1 MAAISLEDLR
11 TLAASMADVVT
22 GGTSRHATATL
33 DSWVNTSLE
42 AYHAVLTDEGPPQ
55 RATRT
60 TLTTSAST
68 TVADGYPTNE
78 RVVLPAD
85 FSELLEV
92 YIEHGTTRRPIRP
105 FGGIDAALGEEDYWT
120 TEGLRP
126 GLPERYAIARDAD
139 GATVLRLL
147 PPCDGVYTIGIHYV
161 PTFTALTVDSET
173 YPFLDGTSDA
183 VVCDVAL
190 KILERDGAQEAAQ
203 YRAIRDRRDAALMV
217 LRRKARR
224 MNRAGPHAMIDVRGR
239 TRRARGG
246 YLA

>member
-1 MAAISLEDLR
+1 
-11 TLAASMADVVT
+11 MADVVT
-22 GGTSRHATATL
+22 GGASRHATDTL
-33 DSWVNTSLE
+33 NSWINTSLE

-68 TVADGYPTNE
+68 TVADGYPANE
-78 RVVLPAD
+78 RVVLPTD
-85 FSELLEV
+85 FAELLEV
-92 YIEHGTTRRPIRP
+92 YVEHGSTRRPIRP
-105 FGGIDAALGEEDYWT
+105 FGGIDVALGTEDYWP
-120 TEGLRP
+120 TESVQP
-126 GLPERYAIARDAD
+126 SIPERYEVTRSSA
-139 GATVLRLL
+139 GAAVLRLL

-161 PTFTALTVDSET
+161 PTFTALTADSST